1 MKDLRAAL
9 AADSPTPV
17 FGQALI
23 NGGWAS
29 AGYNVVNYQPY
40 YADTAGNKSAG
51 PPAGTQAQLTSWA
64 SDALKSITNLLPG
77 GPGLNALGSGAVG
90 AAGSAVSATEAVA
103 TFLKK
108 LSDPTIWKR
117 VGIFSLGGA
126 IFGIGALTLF
136 GSTDTGKKITSE
148 ALGAAALIK

>member
-1 MKDLRAAL
+1 V
-9 AADSPTPV
+9 TN
-17 FGQALI
+17 F
-23 NGGWAS
+23 
-29 AGYNVVNYQPY
+29 QPY

-51 PPAGTQAQLTSWA
+51 PPTTQAELSSWWK
-64 SDALKSITNLLPG
+64 DAIKNLPG
-77 GPGLNALGSGAVG
+77 GAGPLGDVGAGAVG
-90 AAGSAVSATEAVA
+90 AAGSAISATEAVS

-136 GSTDTGKKITSE
+136 ASTDTGKKITSQ
-148 ALGAAALIK
+148 AIGAAALIK